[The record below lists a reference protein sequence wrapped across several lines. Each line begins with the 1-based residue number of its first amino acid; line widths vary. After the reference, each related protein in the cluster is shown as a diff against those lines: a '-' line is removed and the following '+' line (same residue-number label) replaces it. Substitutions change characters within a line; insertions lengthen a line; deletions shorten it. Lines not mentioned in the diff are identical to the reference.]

1 MDIANL
7 SATHEEADTR
17 IVLHAINC
25 EYETVV
31 VHSSDTDVL
40 VLLLLLSH
48 VGSAMCS
55 NMWMLYGTAKNRKHI
70 PIQDVAKTLPVD
82 SLDGLLGYHAITG
95 CDTTSYISSQT
106 KRSTWKVFLS
116 NHQLL

>member
-1 MDIANL
+1 MNIASL
-7 SATHEEADTR
+7 RATHEEADTR

-31 VHSSDTDVL
+31 VNSSDTDV
-40 VLLLLLSH
+40 LLLLSH

-55 NMWMLYGTAKNRKHI
+55 NMWMLYGTAKNRNHI
-70 PIQDVAKTLPVD
+70 PIQDVAKTLSVD